1 MGERQR
7 LAPRIANLRRR
18 AVAMRALREWFAAR
32 DFLEVETPLMVP
44 SPGLELHLD
53 AFAIENRYLITSPE
67 YQLKRLLA
75 AGIERVYSVCKCF
88 RRGEA
93 GAHHNP
99 EFTMVEWYR
108 SPGTWREI
116 ARDVQELV
124 AHVVGAV
131 RGSLGKMT
139 RFGDRVIDLSPPW
152 RELSVAEAMRTWARV
167 ECAGDEPAAE
177 LAARGR
183 GAGWPVPETLTAWD
197 DVFFSIFL
205 HAVEPE
211 LDKGPPTILHS
222 WPKPLAALARLDGDD
237 PRVAER
243 FEAYAGGLELANGF
257 GELLDPVE
265 QRARF
270 AHESTERRMRNLPQ
284 YPVDERFLDALAE
297 GIPPSGGV
305 ALGVDRLIMLACDA
319 ASLREVVT
327 FTVDEL

>member
-1 MGERQR
+1 VTEKER

-18 AVAMRALREWFAAR
+18 AVAMRALREWFATR
-32 DFLEVETPLMVP
+32 GFLEVETPLMVP

-53 AFAIENRYLITSPE
+53 AFAVEKRYLITSPE

-75 AGIERVYSVCKCF
+75 AGIGSVYSVCKCF

-108 SPGTWREI
+108 SPGTWWQI
-116 ARDVQELV
+116 ARDVQELI

-131 RGSLGKMT
+131 RGSSGSIQF
-139 RFGDRVIDLSPPW
+139 RDRTIDLSPPW
-152 RELSVAEAMRTWARV
+152 RELSVADAMKKWAKV
-167 ECAGDEPAAE
+167 ECAGDEPAAT

-183 GAGWPVPETLTAWD
+183 AAGWPVPETLTAWD

-211 LDKGPPTILHS
+211 LEKGPPTILHS
-222 WPKPLAALARLDGDD
+222 WPKPLAALARLDGND

-243 FEAYAGGLELANGF
+243 FEAYVGGLELANGF

-270 AHESTERRMRNLPQ
+270 AHELSERRTRGLPE
-284 YPVDERFLDALAE
+284 YPVDERFLDALSE

-327 FTVDEL
+327 FTTDEL